1 MKKITTKNKVRLY
14 GSWDSLNMEVYWHP
28 KSDYVMYRDVGV
40 LPRKT
45 GLTPLY
51 EFGKSEGMPL
61 EIKIDEDGV
70 AQILQSA
77 DFDIAV
83 LKHKLESYGFKEYR
97 FCDQPNLMYSPHI
110 EFTSPDELAMF
121 QVYFS
126 DFIDRKS
133 VV

>member
-1 MKKITTKNKVRLY
+1 MKKITTKNKIRLY
-14 GSWDSLNMEVYWHP
+14 GTWDSLNMEVYWHP

-40 LPRKT
+40 LPKKT
-45 GLTPLY
+45 SLTPLY
-51 EFGKSEGMPL
+51 EFGKSENMPL
-61 EIKIDEDGV
+61 EMKIDEDGV

-83 LKHKLESYGFKEYR
+83 LKKKLESYGFEKYR
-97 FCDQPNLMYSPHI
+97 FCDQPNLMYPPHI

-126 DFIDRKS
+126 DFI
-133 VV
+133 V